1 MDPDPNIHRTVEDL
15 IRFARGNPVDG
26 FGVTTPEYLALSR
39 EMSFDLFA
47 TGSTEGRITEE
58 YLLLVRKDR
67 GFDRLDQLAGRT
79 LGVVDNPRMSLAL
92 IWLDTVLLEAKLKR
106 SSDFFRQVTPDRKVS
121 QAVLPVF
128 FGKIEACLVTRD
140 CFEVMSELNPQ
151 LKQQLRILNA
161 SPPLMPAGFF
171 FLKDSK
177 SASRTRILDAITRLG
192 DTPAG
197 RQIIELA
204 QAEKIDGYE
213 IHCLD
218 KSLELLNRHR
228 RLLRNNE
235 KVSKF
240 RRPFMKSLNWALCD
254 LRAAHSISA
263 RFLFSAC
270 PIECFSLIASYA
282 RFGSVACNDAES
294 AMKGCARSIVAKQRA
309 LPSTASAGINK
320 KIVSNQRLKALSH
333 ERR

>member
-1 MDPDPNIHRTVEDL
+1 MSVITIMLVLKHGRRGVFFFRSALIFGMAAIALLLGARTELLADGVERPFRLAFTSSMFTEVNENDARAAMKVWFMTVAQEQGITVDPDPNIHRTVEDL

-26 FGVTTPEYLALSR
+26 LGVTTPEYLALSR
-39 EMSFDLFA
+39 EISFDLFA

-106 SSDFFRQVTPDRKVS
+106 SSDFFRQVTLDRKVS

-128 FGKIEACLVTRD
+128 FGKIEACLVTKD

-161 SPPLMPAGFF
+161 SPPLVPAGFF

-228 RLLRNNE
+228 RLLRN
-235 KVSKF
+235 
-240 RRPFMKSLNWALCD
+240 
-254 LRAAHSISA
+254 
-263 RFLFSAC
+263 
-270 PIECFSLIASYA
+270 
-282 RFGSVACNDAES
+282 
-294 AMKGCARSIVAKQRA
+294 Q
-309 LPSTASAGINK
+309 
-320 KIVSNQRLKALSH
+320 
-333 ERR
+333 

>member
-1 MDPDPNIHRTVEDL
+1 MSVITIMSVLKRGRRGVPFSRSALIFGMAAIALLLGARSELPANAVERPFRLAFTSSMFTELNENDARAAMKVWFMTVAQEQGITVDPDPNIHRTVEDL

-228 RLLRNNE
+228 RLLRN
-235 KVSKF
+235 
-240 RRPFMKSLNWALCD
+240 
-254 LRAAHSISA
+254 
-263 RFLFSAC
+263 
-270 PIECFSLIASYA
+270 
-282 RFGSVACNDAES
+282 
-294 AMKGCARSIVAKQRA
+294 Q
-309 LPSTASAGINK
+309 
-320 KIVSNQRLKALSH
+320 
-333 ERR
+333 